1 MHCLFEA
8 GRVLLFTV
16 EPRTNCKKC
25 VKSYVCL
32 SVEPLTNFNSRVFG
46 NIFLLTVDPANCR
59 VQIMAENANPQK
71 HLSVAE
77 MNHGKSYMKNSSYGR
92 VKLHIFFE
100 FSLGTAL
107 HLAWPTT
114 AAPLCRWSVDPLGKN
129 RAQEATAAVRA
140 ASAGMK
146 LASFGLENCWWR
158 GSHWGNGEIG
168 ETKKALLLNVCWL
181 VQECSGFCYPWYIG
195 DYKNERL
202 YNVGSLE

>member
-1 MHCLFEA
+1 MNWIRVQLHPSSIFASPGRTADRFLEGLKDPPHIFQDMHCLFEA

-114 AAPLCRWSVDPLGKN
+114 AAPLCR
-129 RAQEATAAVRA
+129 
-140 ASAGMK
+140 
-146 LASFGLENCWWR
+146 
-158 GSHWGNGEIG
+158 
-168 ETKKALLLNVCWL
+168 
-181 VQECSGFCYPWYIG
+181 
-195 DYKNERL
+195 
-202 YNVGSLE
+202 